1 MEIIRSTSEGDEEQA
16 KPSAGPVGLKR
27 IAPPIREMMGPFGVD
42 QAIRQ
47 AITQCWMMLPEDE
60 RSPERVEKEI
70 LRIVQRALEDM
81 LEDMKED
88 AAAFG
93 FSQ

>member
-1 MEIIRSTSEGDEEQA
+1 MEMIGDPTMPEEKGEQT
-16 KPSAGPVGLKR
+16 KSATGPVAVKR
-27 IAPPIREMMGPFGVD
+27 IAPPPMREMLGPLGVD
-42 QAIRQ
+42 QAVRT
-47 AITQCWMMLPEDE
+47 AITQCWMMLPESE

-70 LRIVQRALEDM
+70 RRLVQRA

-93 FSQ
+93 FSK

>member
-1 MEIIRSTSEGDEEQA
+1 M
-16 KPSAGPVGLKR
+16 
-27 IAPPIREMMGPFGVD
+27 REMLGPLGVD
-42 QAIRQ
+42 QAVRQ

-70 LRIVQRALEDM
+70 RRLVQRALEDM
-81 LEDMKED
+81 QED

-93 FSQ
+93 FSK

>member
-1 MEIIRSTSEGDEEQA
+1 MEIIRDPNASEEKGKQA
-16 KPSAGPVGLKR
+16 KPSTGPVEVKR
-27 IAPPIREMMGPFGVD
+27 IAPPPMREMLGPLGVD
-42 QAIRQ
+42 QAVRQ

-70 LRIVQRALEDM
+70 RRLVQRALEDM
-81 LEDMKED
+81 QED

-93 FSQ
+93 FSK